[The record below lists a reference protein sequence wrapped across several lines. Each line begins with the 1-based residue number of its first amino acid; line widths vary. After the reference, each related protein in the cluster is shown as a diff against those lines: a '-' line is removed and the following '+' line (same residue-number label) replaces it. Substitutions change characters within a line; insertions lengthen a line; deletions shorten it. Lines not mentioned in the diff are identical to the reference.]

1 MRGTPTLYLFR
12 LLLGVA
18 IAIPAFAQTASNR
31 PDDIGA
37 ISGGVPGI
45 TPPKLI
51 HSVDVQFSEEARRKK
66 IEGVAWVELVVDK
79 NGMPDRVHIT
89 NSVADG
95 QKPKLRKAAETLDAK
110 AVEAVEQYRFQPAM
124 RDGQPV
130 AVEINIDVHFHIVN

>member
-1 MRGTPTLYLFR
+1 VRRTLTLYLFR

-31 PDDIGA
+31 PNDIGA
-37 ISGGVPGI
+37 ISGSVPGM

-51 HSVDVQFSEEARRKK
+51 HSVDVKFSEEARRKK

>member
-1 MRGTPTLYLFR
+1 VRRTLTLYLFR
-12 LLLGVA
+12 ALLGVA
-18 IAIPAFAQTASNR
+18 IAIPAFAQTTSNR
-31 PDDIGA
+31 PNDIGA
-37 ISGGVPGI
+37 ISGGVPVI

-51 HSVDVQFSEEARRKK
+51 HSVDVKFSEEARRKK

-95 QKPKLRKAAETLDAK
+95 QKPKLRKAAATLDAK

-130 AVEINIDVHFHIVN
+130 AVEFNIDVHFHIVN